1 MASIYELSGRFKELY
16 QEIEDCDDEE
26 FSALLKELAETEG
39 GLMEKAEMYY
49 RIIAD
54 AAAKSE
60 GLKKESKKLR
70 NRAERYDGIIE
81 RLRAAILFV
90 MKQNDMVKLPTS
102 LGTWSR
108 RKNAA
113 KVEIAYTDMIPEEYV
128 RTVNIEYDKKKLKE
142 ALESGI
148 EIDGVALINS
158 EGVIFR

>member
-1 MASIYELSGRFKELY
+1 MANIYELSGRYKELY

-70 NRAERYDGIIE
+70 NRAERYDATIE
-81 RLRAAILFV
+81 RLKAAILFV
-90 MKQNDMVKLPTS
+90 MKENDMERLPTS

-108 RKNAA
+108 RQNAA
-113 KVEIAYTDMIPEEYV
+113 KVEIAYTDMIPDEYI
-128 RTVNIEYDKKKLKE
+128 RTVNVEYDKKKLKE
-142 ALESGI
+142 AIESGI
-148 EIDGVALINS
+148 EIDGVTLRKG